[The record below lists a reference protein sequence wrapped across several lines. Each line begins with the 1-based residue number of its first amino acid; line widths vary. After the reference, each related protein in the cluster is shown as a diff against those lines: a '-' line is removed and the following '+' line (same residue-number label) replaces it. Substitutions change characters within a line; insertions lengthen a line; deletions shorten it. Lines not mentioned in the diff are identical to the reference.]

1 MNSVNCRST
10 FLPTRITS
18 TALLLAYLVASFPV
32 AAQGVPDGSIVIA
45 QPLLIQNH
53 DPVTQVSASDFLPH
67 TMLFDGLVNIGPKGV
82 YPALATDWKVDN
94 QKLTIDFNL
103 RKGVKFHNGDEF
115 TAEDVKFTFDS
126 ILAPGNTH
134 NRRSTIMTA
143 LTSVEI
149 TGRHSVRMHLK
160 RPWADMFTNSRA
172 GGTQQIVPKS
182 YYEKVGAKGFQ
193 RSPVGTGPFKIAEI
207 KDGEST
213 RFEAFAQYWD
223 GAPKVRFVTQRL
235 VAEPFTRFAMLERR
249 EADIVMG
256 LTGPLLTRAQKNP
269 DVRVSYAKNSGTS
282 VLIFNRVTNPEFND
296 RRARSAIMHAIDRQA
311 IAKSVLGGV
320 CEPATHHFTPDT
332 FGYNPKIKALPYD
345 VQKARALLKEAGIGP
360 GHKVGFSSHT
370 QSFGSLPNAPAV
382 LEAIVGY
389 IEALGLQV
397 TRNPVE
403 TGAQLAMMRS
413 GKQPSIFY
421 GPSSVPDDGGS
432 LVETWY
438 TSRAWCK
445 APCTVNVPYYEE
457 TADKTNRETDS
468 AARARMLQ
476 EWAEVES
483 QRMEMMPLFW
493 CSEPFAYGKRIAEW
507 RPAVG
512 SPYHLNL
519 QSVVLAK

>member
-1 MNSVNCRST
+1 MKAIFVERV
-10 FLPTRITS
+10 FPAGQIARAAVI
-18 TALLLAYLVASFPV
+18 ASLFPFFSGIAM
-32 AAQGVPDGSIVIA
+32 AAPEGSIVIA

-126 ILAPGNTH
+126 ILAPGNVH

-143 LTSVEI
+143 LKSVEV
-149 TGRHSVRMHLK
+149 TGRHSVRLHLK

-172 GGTQQIVPKS
+172 GGTQQIVPRN

-193 RSPVGTGPFKIAEI
+193 RIPVGTGPFKIAEI

-213 RFEAFAQYWD
+213 RFEAFAEYWD
-223 GAPKVRFVTQRL
+223 GAPNVRFVTQRL
-235 VAEPFTRFAMLERR
+235 VAEPFTRYAMLERR
-249 EADIVMG
+249 EADIAMG
-256 LTGPLLTRAQKNP
+256 LAGPLLTRSMKNP
-269 DVRVSYAKNSGTS
+269 DVRVSYAKNAGTS

-296 RRARSAIMHAIDRQA
+296 QRVRSAIMHGIDRQT

-332 FGYNPKIKALPYD
+332 FGYNPNIKGVPYD
-345 VQKARALLKEAGIGP
+345 PQKAKALLKEAGIAP

-397 TRNPVE
+397 TRYPVE

-445 APCTVNVPYYEE
+445 GPCTVNVPYYEE
-457 TADKTNRETDS
+457 VADKTNRETDPK
-468 AARARMLQ
+468 ARARMLQ
-476 EWAEVES
+476 EWAETES
-483 QRMEMMPLFW
+483 QRLEMMPLFW
-493 CSEPFAYGKRIAEW
+493 CSEPFAYGKRIADW
-507 RPAVG
+507 KPAVG

-519 QSVVLAK
+519 QSVVIAK